1 MESQAVSSPAGKAG
15 DPVTTGDA
23 AEVLDYRFRGND
35 MAEFDGDMPM
45 THQPKA
51 TSTRRRVL
59 AGAAAAS
66 ALALA
71 PAVVRAQAKTLKIA
85 VFLPRSGY
93 LAPAGQS
100 CHRGALI
107 APKVLADYGHQVD
120 LVHIDIESNPDV
132 ARNQCERV
140 INDGVN
146 CIVGAFDSAAT
157 LAMAQ
162 VCEQRQVPLIVNIAA
177 APALTEQGYRF
188 LVRNFPTGG
197 QLAVNG
203 LARIKAFVEAT
214 KASPKTAVFLHA
226 NDTFGTAQRQ
236 AMDRL
241 LPTAGLPFRVLES
254 IAYDPRAQ
262 DLSVEVTKIRALK
275 PDMLLVVTRAADA
288 IKLVRDMVRQRFEP
302 MGIISPGAPGLY
314 DEEFYEALGPLADY
328 HAYAVPWANP
338 KGDMAQALEK
348 AFKPANPNYRFAVEC
363 FNVGFTFE
371 ALLVAADGFKRAGT
385 TNGAELMKAI
395 RATNIAEH
403 IMIGG
408 PITFDDKGQNNNVP
422 SPMVQNRNRTPT
434 VVMPTESAAIAP
446 VFPMPPWQGRS

>member
-1 MESQAVSSPAGKAG
+1 
-15 DPVTTGDA
+15 
-23 AEVLDYRFRGND
+23 
-35 MAEFDGDMPM
+35 MPM
-45 THQPKA
+45 TLKPTA
-51 TSTRRRVL
+51 APTRRRVL
-59 AGAAAAS
+59 TGAAAAG
-66 ALALA
+66 ALVLS
-71 PAVVRAQAKTLKIA
+71 PAVVRAQAKALKIA

-100 CHRGALI
+100 CHRGALV
-107 APKVLADYGHQVD
+107 APKVLADYGYQVD

-140 INDGVN
+140 INDGVH
-146 CIVGAFDSAAT
+146 CVVGAFESAAT

-162 VCEQRQVPLIVNIAA
+162 VCEQRKVPLIVNIAA
-177 APALTEQGYRF
+177 APQITEQGYRF

-203 LARIKAFVEAT
+203 LNRIKAFVEAT
-214 KASPKTAVFLHA
+214 KAAPKTAVFIHA

-241 LPTAGLPFRVLES
+241 VPNAGLPFQVVES

-275 PDMLLVVTRAADA
+275 PDVVLVVTRAADA

-314 DEEFYEALGPLADY
+314 DEEFYAALGPLADY
-328 HAYAVPWANP
+328 HAFAIPWANP
-338 KGDMAQALEK
+338 KGNMAQALE
-348 AFKPANPNYRFAVEC
+348 AAYTPANPNYRFAVEC

-371 ALLVAADGFKRAGT
+371 ALLIAADGFKRAGAT
-385 TNGAELMKAI
+385 DGGELMKAI
-395 RATNIAEH
+395 RAANIAEH

-408 PITFDDKGQNNNVP
+408 PITFDEKGQNNNIP
-422 SPMVQNRNRTPT
+422 SAMVQNRNRTPT
-434 VVMPTESAAIAP
+434 VVMPAESATMAP

>member
-1 MESQAVSSPAGKAG
+1 
-15 DPVTTGDA
+15 
-23 AEVLDYRFRGND
+23 
-35 MAEFDGDMPM
+35 M
-45 THQPKA
+45 THHFTVAP
-51 TSTRRRVL
+51 TRRHVL
-59 AGAAAAS
+59 AGATAAS
-66 ALALA
+66 ALIFA
-71 PAVVRAQAKTLKIA
+71 PAIVRAQAKSLKIA
-85 VFLPRSGY
+85 VLLTRSGY

-107 APKVLADYGHQVD
+107 APKVLADYGHRVD
-120 LVHIDIESNPDV
+120 LVHVDVESNPDV

-140 INDGVN
+140 INDGVDAV
-146 CIVGAFDSAAT
+146 VGAFDSACT

-162 VCEQRQVPLIVNIAA
+162 VCEQRQVPLVVNIAA

-197 QLAVNG
+197 QIAANG
-203 LARIKAFVEAT
+203 LDRVKAFIEVT

-241 LPTAGLPFRVLES
+241 VPTAGLPFRVLES

-275 PDMLLVVTRAADA
+275 PDIVLVVTRAADA

-338 KGDMAQALEK
+338 KSDMAQALERV
-348 AFKPANPNYRFAVEC
+348 FKPAYPNYRFAVEC

-371 ALLVAADGFKRAGT
+371 ALLIAADGFKRTGT
-385 TNGAELMKAI
+385 TDGAALMKAI
-395 RATNIAEH
+395 RATHIAEH

-434 VVMPTESAAIAP
+434 VVLPAENATMTP
-446 VFPMPPWQGRS
+446 VFPMPPWQRRT

>member
-1 MESQAVSSPAGKAG
+1 
-15 DPVTTGDA
+15 
-23 AEVLDYRFRGND
+23 
-35 MAEFDGDMPM
+35 MPM
-45 THQPKA
+45 KHQRKRAP
-51 TSTRRRVL
+51 TRRRVL
-59 AGAAAAS
+59 AGTAAVG
-66 ALALA
+66 ALVFA
-71 PAVVRAQAKTLKIA
+71 PAVVRAQAKSLKIA
-85 VFLPRSGY
+85 VLLTRSGY

-107 APKVLADYGHQVD
+107 APKVLGDYGYQVD
-120 LVHIDIESNPDV
+120 LVHVDVESNPDV

-140 INDGVN
+140 INEGVDVV
-146 CIVGAFDSAAT
+146 VGAFDSACT

-162 VCEQRQVPLIVNIAA
+162 VCEQRQVPLVVNIAA

-197 QLAVNG
+197 QIAANG
-203 LARIKAFVEAT
+203 LTRIKAFIEAT
-214 KASPKTAVFLHA
+214 KANPKTAVFLHA

-241 LPTAGLPFRVLES
+241 LPAAGMPFRLLES
-254 IAYDPRAQ
+254 IAYDPRTQ

-275 PDMLLVVTRAADA
+275 PDLVLVVTRAADA

-338 KGDMAQALEK
+338 KSNMAQALER

-371 ALLVAADGFKRAGT
+371 ALLIAADGFKRAGS

-395 RATNIAEH
+395 RATNIKEH

-422 SPMVQNRNRTPT
+422 SAMVQNRKRTPT
-434 VVMPTESAAIAP
+434 VVMPAEDATTAP
-446 VFPMPPWQGRS
+446 VFPMPPWQGRT

>member
-1 MESQAVSSPAGKAG
+1 
-15 DPVTTGDA
+15 
-23 AEVLDYRFRGND
+23 
-35 MAEFDGDMPM
+35 MPM
-45 THQPKA
+45 TLKPTA
-51 TSTRRRVL
+51 APTRRRVL
-59 AGAAAAS
+59 ANATAAGA
-66 ALALA
+66 LVLA
-71 PAVVRAQAKTLKIA
+71 PSVVRAQAKTLKIA

-100 CHRGALI
+100 CHRGALV

-120 LVHIDIESNPDV
+120 LVHVDIESNPDV

-140 INDGVN
+140 INDGVH
-146 CIVGAFDSAAT
+146 CVVGAFESAAT
-157 LAMAQ
+157 LAIAQ
-162 VCEQRQVPLIVNIAA
+162 VCEQRKVPLVVNIAA
-177 APALTEQGYRF
+177 APPITEQGYRF

-203 LARIKAFVEAT
+203 LSRIKAFVEAA
-214 KASPKTAVFLHA
+214 KATPKTAVFIHA

-241 LPTAGLPFRVLES
+241 VPNAGLPFQVVES
-254 IAYDPRAQ
+254 IAYDPKAQ

-275 PDMLLVVTRAADA
+275 PDIVLVVTRAADA

-314 DEEFYEALGPLADY
+314 DEEFYAALGPLADY
-328 HAYAVPWANP
+328 HAFAIPWANP
-338 KGDMAQALEK
+338 KADMAQALEK
-348 AFKPANPNYRFAVEC
+348 AYTPANPNYRFAAEC

-371 ALLVAADGFKRAGT
+371 ALLIAADGFKRAGT
-385 TNGAELMKAI
+385 TDGGELMKAI
-395 RATNIAEH
+395 RAANIAEH

-408 PITFDDKGQNNNVP
+408 PITFDEKGQNNNIP
-422 SPMVQNRNRTPT
+422 SAMVQNRNRTPT
-434 VVMPTESAAIAP
+434 VVMPVESATLAP